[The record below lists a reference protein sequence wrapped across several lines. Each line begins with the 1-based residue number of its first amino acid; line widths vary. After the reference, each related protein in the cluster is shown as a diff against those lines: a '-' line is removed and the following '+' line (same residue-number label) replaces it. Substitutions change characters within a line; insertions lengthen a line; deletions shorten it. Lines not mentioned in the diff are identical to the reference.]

1 MKQLLKYSSLI
12 ALSFAIAA
20 PALGVGIIL
29 PSAPPTGSAPGLTGS
44 GVVGIITTGVNYLI
58 TVSVVL
64 AIAFFIWGAIKF
76 AAMGDTKEGKAKM
89 TQAAWALL
97 AILGIGLLINT
108 ISGLLSRGLNLG

>member
-1 MKQLLKYSSLI
+1 MKQLLKYSSII

-20 PALGVGIIL
+20 PALGVDIIL
-29 PSAPPTGSAPGLTGS
+29 PSAPPTDGSPGLTGS
-44 GVVGIITTGVNYLI
+44 GVVDIITTGVNYLI

-64 AIAFFIWGAIKF
+64 AIAFFIWGAIKY
-76 AAMGDTKEGKAKM
+76 AGLGKPEDGTKMM